1 MNRNNILFLVLFSI
15 VALVSCS
22 DNGTSTSSSNT
33 NIFSIKGTSI
43 NFNNNGLFSIDT
55 LRTIKNTINTNRIND
70 NDYYNNNNNNFDTD
84 FVSAGGTA
92 PSMPPAANNNN
103 NTIQYYDTNQ
113 IKIMI
118 KNNEDIVY
126 AQFILGVMYDIGDGV
141 PENDIKAHVWYSMAK
156 TSGNEKAKKN
166 LRILKTEM
174 TKDQIAQ
181 AQELAA
187 KCYESEYKG
196 CD

>member
-1 MNRNNILFLVLFSI
+1 MKYILLFT
-15 VALVSCS
+15 ALL
-22 DNGTSTSSSNT
+22 TSGVFASE
-33 NIFSIKGTSI
+33 
-43 NFNNNGLFSIDT
+43 LDDY
-55 LRTIKNTINTNRIND
+55 KNLAD
-70 NDYYNNNNNNFDTD
+70 
-84 FVSAGGTA
+84 
-92 PSMPPAANNNN
+92 
-103 NTIQYYDTNQ
+103 
-113 IKIMI
+113 
-118 KNNEDIVY
+118 EDIVY

-141 PENDIKAHVWYSMAK
+141 PENDIKVHVWYSMAK